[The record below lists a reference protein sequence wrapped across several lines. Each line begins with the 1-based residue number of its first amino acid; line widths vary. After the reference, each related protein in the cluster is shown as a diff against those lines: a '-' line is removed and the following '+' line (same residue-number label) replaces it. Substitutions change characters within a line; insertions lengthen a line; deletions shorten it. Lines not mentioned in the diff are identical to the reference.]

1 MYCHH
6 EGSTLW
12 SPHDGMRSFLSCRH
26 EMKVSPEINYHLMGA
41 LRDRVNIYL
50 TISKGNILYSKKYF
64 KIRVS
69 DILEIF
75 SGAQ

>member
-1 MYCHH
+1 
-6 EGSTLW
+6 
-12 SPHDGMRSFLSCRH
+12 
-26 EMKVSPEINYHLMGA
+26 MGA
-41 LRDRVNIYL
+41 LRDKVNIYL
-50 TISKGNILYSKKYF
+50 TISKGNILYSKKYY